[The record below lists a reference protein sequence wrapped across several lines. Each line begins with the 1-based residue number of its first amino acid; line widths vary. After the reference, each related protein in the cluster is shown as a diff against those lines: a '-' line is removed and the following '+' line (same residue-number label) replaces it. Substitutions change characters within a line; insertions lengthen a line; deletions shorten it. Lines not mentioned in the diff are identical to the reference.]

1 MRYTVIYDGNC
12 NLCSNLVQLLE
23 RLDRGERFR
32 YLPMQDQA
40 GLARY
45 GVTPE
50 DCEAGMILIDDTQ
63 PDRRWQGTA
72 AAEEI
77 AQLLPMG
84 AAVIQVYRGIP
95 GMTQLG
101 DRVYE
106 QVRDNRYAWFGR
118 RSETYEPIYPVCDA
132 ECQQQYANTAIRQ

>member
-23 RLDRGERFR
+23 RLDRGERFH

-45 GVTPE
+45 GVTPT
-50 DCEAGMILIDDTQ
+50 DCETGMILIDTTHT
-63 PDRRWQGTA
+63 DRRWQGTA

-84 AAVIQVYRGIP
+84 AAVLQVYRGIP
-95 GMTQLG
+95 GMPQLG
-101 DRVYE
+101 DRVYA

-118 RSETYEPIYPVCDA
+118 RSETYQPNYPACDTG
-132 ECQQQYANTAIRQ
+132 CQR